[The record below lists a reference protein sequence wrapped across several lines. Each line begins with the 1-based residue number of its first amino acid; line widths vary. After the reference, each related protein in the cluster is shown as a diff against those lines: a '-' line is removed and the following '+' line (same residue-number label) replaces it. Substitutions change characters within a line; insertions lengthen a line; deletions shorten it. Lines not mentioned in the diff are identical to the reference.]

1 MKFKT
6 LMMLFFMLTFNQH
19 SNAQKTFDDDVNDE
33 TNQDA
38 VPEDCGI
45 SLLVIGTVI
54 YGISKQIKKVNNK
67 DHLP

>member
-38 VPEDCGI
+38 VPEDGGI